1 VNRDLM
7 TLEYWTR
14 VQQMLKAD
22 ELPELRVYPESAK
35 LRDAVKAEA

>member
-1 VNRDLM
+1 VNRNLM

-14 VQQMLKAD
+14 VQEMLNAD
-22 ELPELRVYPESAK
+22 ELPELRVYPETAW